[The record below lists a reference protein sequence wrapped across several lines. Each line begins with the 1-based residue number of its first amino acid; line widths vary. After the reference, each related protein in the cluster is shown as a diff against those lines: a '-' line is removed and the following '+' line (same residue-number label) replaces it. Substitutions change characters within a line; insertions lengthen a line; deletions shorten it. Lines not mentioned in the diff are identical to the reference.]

1 MKSNDFNVNEG
12 LFTGLFSNSNGA
24 ADPKQH
30 KVFVNNFVQQFNR
43 DRRIHPNITV
53 DDFIEMYWKK
63 NNWDISNLPPAY
75 QQSLDNTKQAVT
87 TNPSLQAVQQ
97 LASVVYN
104 IALKLP
110 FGTRTSNQSSQTQT
124 QPAPTSA
131 SAQLDPETIQILGKI
146 RGMKNSPENIID
158 LTDIISMSLMKLQR
172 ISPKSY
178 ATVITSLM
186 SNGGNASVPSAATVQ
201 KTATPK
207 PMSAGGG
214 KLDPSN
220 PNDAGLISA
229 IQRAQ
234 AAGR

>member
-12 LFTGLFSNSNGA
+12 LFTGLFSNSNGP

-30 KVFVNNFVQQFNR
+30 KAFVNNFVQQFNR

-53 DDFIEMYWKK
+53 DDFIDMYWKK

-75 QQSLDNTKQAVT
+75 QQSLDNSKQAVT

-110 FGTRTSNQSSQTQT
+110 FGSRTSSQQQTQ
-124 QPAPTSA
+124 SA
-131 SAQLDPETIQILGKI
+131 ATPSTQLDPETIQILGKI
-146 RGMKNSPENIID
+146 RGMKNSPENIND

-172 ISPKSY
+172 IAPKSY
-178 ATVITSLM
+178 SNVITSLM
-186 SNGGNASVPSAATVQ
+186 SNGGNASVPSPAPAATS
-201 KTATPK
+201 PNY
-207 PMSAGGG
+207 SGGQRQAPP
-214 KLDPSN
+214 PSN
-220 PNDAGLISA
+220 VTYNNTSNP
-229 IQRAQ
+229 
-234 AAGR
+234 